1 MKLHSRIFTLLFIIL
16 LGLATSSLT
25 FLYQSSKNK
34 VEYDVGVKL
43 GIAQTAFYDVLDN
56 QQKWLSASV
65 ETVVKDW
72 GLRQSI
78 GQRDEATLR
87 GVLYNH
93 SARVGAD
100 VALFVDT
107 NSSFSV
113 STLSE
118 NEKLSEYVTELVAS
132 SREASLYR
140 IAVFNG
146 RYYQLVL
153 NEVRAPVRIGWLG
166 MGFVIDDSIAK
177 RYSGITGVD
186 ISFVEQEAAGLRF
199 VGSSLSPKKTEELGA
214 VRPMMSTKPWL
225 LSGTEWQDLA
235 LYRKFS
241 ERDGSK
247 LGVLLQDSLDRPRQ
261 RFNQWWLSLS
271 SIFALISVLALGF
284 GYVIS
289 RNISKPLQQLVDAAD
304 DISQGNY
311 SNKIELERND
321 EIGLLSQAF
330 TKMQLAVSER
340 EEEITFQA
348 GHDGLTGLLNRLGLI
363 SCLDEKLSVFR
374 RSEDIIAVANFR
386 LNHFQQ
392 IVDALGYSW
401 GDTLLSLVTLRL
413 KSEFGEESLARINLE
428 EFVLISEVND
438 LASVNNVQ
446 QRIRKAFSTAFN
458 VSGIE
463 LHIKISMGIAM
474 YPFSGD
480 SAVGLLR
487 RAGVALN
494 EADEAQAETVVYDP
508 KHDENSLRHLTL
520 MTELPKAISED
531 QVCLHFQP
539 KLSRSDTLNQIESVE
554 CLVRWNHPEL
564 GFVPPDDF
572 IELAEKT
579 GYVVELTRWVLRT
592 AIKQAVEWSSGGW
605 DLAVA
610 VNISALD
617 LQQAGFDQ
625 TVAALLQE
633 YSLPASRLT
642 LEVTESAAVANPVSA
657 IKQLSNLRKLGV
669 KLSVDDYGTGYSSL
683 AQLKQLPVHEL
694 KVDKSF
700 VLDLLGSEEDQVI
713 VRSTIELAHN
723 MELSV
728 VAEGVEDEATLN
740 QLLEWRCDSIQG
752 YFIARPMGA
761 AKLSEWLKA
770 GQYPVRKHT

>member
-16 LGLATSSLT
+16 LSLATASLT

-34 VEYDVGVKL
+34 IEHDVGIKL

-56 QQKWLSASV
+56 QQKWLSVSV

-78 GQRDEATLR
+78 GQRDEATLK
-87 GVLYNH
+87 GVLHNH

-107 NSSFSV
+107 SSSFSV
-113 STLSE
+113 STLSKD
-118 NEKLSEYVTELVAS
+118 EKLSEYVADLVAS
-132 SREASLYR
+132 SNEASLYR
-140 IAVFNG
+140 VAVFNG

-186 ISFVEQEAAGLRF
+186 ISFVEQEGGKLRF
-199 VGSSLSPKKTEELGA
+199 VGSSLSAKKIEDLG
-214 VRPMMSTKPWL
+214 VIEPMISTKPWL
-225 LSGTEWQDLA
+225 LIGTEWQDLA

-241 ERDGSK
+241 DRDDSR
-247 LGVLLQDSLDRPRQ
+247 LGVLLQDSLDRPRKK
-261 RFNQWWLSLS
+261 FNQWWLSLS
-271 SIFALISVLALGF
+271 SIFALFSMLALCF

-289 RNISKPLQQLVDAAD
+289 RNISKPLQQLVVAAD

-311 SNKIELERND
+311 NNNIELERRD

-330 TKMQLAVSER
+330 TRMQLAVSER

-348 GHDGLTGLLNRLGLI
+348 GHDSLTGLLNRIGMTSYLN
-363 SCLDEKLSVFR
+363 EKLSVFR
-374 RSEDIIAVANFR
+374 RSEDVIAVANFR
-386 LNHFQQ
+386 LNHFQK

-401 GDTLLSLVTLRL
+401 GDTLLKLVTLRL
-413 KSEFGEESLARINLE
+413 KSEFNEEFLARINLE
-428 EFVLISEVND
+428 EFVLVVEVDD
-438 LASVNNVQ
+438 LASVNDVQ
-446 QRIRKAFSTAFN
+446 RRIRKAFSSAFN

-463 LHIKISMGIAM
+463 LHIKISIGIAI

-531 QVCLHFQP
+531 QICLHFQP
-539 KLSRSDTLNQIESVE
+539 KLSRFDGFNRIDSVE

-579 GYVVELTRWVLRT
+579 GYVIELTRWVLRT
-592 AIKQAVEWSSGGW
+592 AMKQAADWNGNGW

-617 LQQAGFDQ
+617 LLQAGFDQ

-633 YSLPASRLT
+633 FSLPADRLT

-740 QLLEWRCDSIQG
+740 QLQGWDCDSIQG
-752 YFIARPMGA
+752 YFIARPMD
-761 AKLSEWLKA
+761 AKKVSEWLEA
-770 GQYPVRKHT
+770 GQFPVRKNI